1 MKKQG
6 SIPEDGM
13 RERLLVAAIREFE
26 THGIRDFS
34 LRRVAASCH
43 LSCAAPYKHF
53 RSKEHLLQEIL
64 NYIDSRWQMLMNE
77 VLLAVSDEEEAIVEL
92 SVALVRFLVANPSY
106 IAIIL
111 EKSNPESL
119 SSLSIPHPENSLSRL
134 LCEYGYHR
142 KRSYDSIRSVEYRI
156 RSMIY
161 GTVLL
166 ILRSAKDAD
175 EEIRIL
181 REALQDIL
189 QTA

>member
-6 SIPEDGM
+6 SIAEDGM

-26 THGIRDFS
+26 EHGIRDFS

-53 RSKEHLLQEIL
+53 RSKEHLLQEVL
-64 NYIDSRWQMLMNE
+64 NYIDSRWHLLMQE
-77 VLLAVSDEEEAIVEL
+77 VLSSVGDEDEAIIEL
-92 SVALVRFLVANPSY
+92 SVTLVRFLVANPSY
-106 IAIIL
+106 IAVIL
-111 EKSNPESL
+111 EKSNPDSL

-134 LCEYGYHR
+134 LCEHGYRR
-142 KRSYDSIRSVEYRI
+142 KRSPDSIRSIEYRI

-175 EEIRIL
+175 EEIRIFRTTL
-181 REALQDIL
+181 REIL
-189 QTA
+189 TTA